1 MTTAS
6 SITIPLISGGSENV
20 SYEVTW
26 QTVDVGGCS
35 GVSQSNRTIITD
47 GSTRLDIMR
56 LEEDSCYS
64 ITVKNN
70 LTMSNNTKV
79 SIVVVT
85 SEAGEREHL

>member
-6 SITIPLISGGSENV
+6 SITIPLIYSGSEDV

-35 GVSQSNRTIITD
+35 GVSHANRAIITD
-47 GSTRLDIMR
+47 GSTSLDIMR

-64 ITVKNN
+64 ITVKNV
-70 LTMSNNTKV
+70 TMSNNTKV
-79 SIVVVT
+79 NITVVT